1 MGNFET
7 LATIAPIAK
16 YAVVSH
22 ARLYETVIPRFMRSF
37 EYQLILAIELI
48 LSCFQKGRIQNI
60 SFFTY
65 RVNKVRQF
73 NLAGKREDQVLNKN
87 SYFSPLC
94 ICTKETQL
102 TP

>member
-1 MGNFET
+1 
-7 LATIAPIAK
+7 
-16 YAVVSH
+16 
-22 ARLYETVIPRFMRSF
+22 MRSF

-60 SFFTY
+60 SFLTY

-73 NLAGKREDQVLNKN
+73 DLAGEKREGQVLNKN
-87 SYFSPLC
+87 CYIYPLC
-94 ICTKETQL
+94 ICTTETQL